1 MNFHHY
7 LWLLSAFQHR
17 LLEVLVVNVVQFW
30 EGCPAEIMFPRGGME
45 VVPVVYKKCV
55 YSFCPYSP
63 VLCWHV
69 ALVYPL
75 VLCCSMGKYF
85 SS

>member
-30 EGCPAEIMFPRGGME
+30 EGCPAEIMFPRGGWRLFLLFIKSVFIVFVHILQCFVGMLLWFIHLYC
-45 VVPVVYKKCV
+45 VVLWEI
-55 YSFCPYSP
+55 FF
-63 VLCWHV
+63 L
-69 ALVYPL
+69 L
-75 VLCCSMGKYF
+75 
-85 SS
+85 